1 MAHENSS
8 QAASFHRFC
17 DLPMWCYCS
26 VLLSQSIRARCQ
38 ARSSLLI
45 HYKVASYLSLV
56 MSSNFID
63 TLKGRLPGPFEVN
76 SALFPHFSQ
85 DLCLIYCHLTAAII
99 LRGLSVRIRRFGSE
113 VSLAFQS
120 SMFDYCEL
128 GAL

>member
-8 QAASFHRFC
+8 QAVSFHRFY

-26 VLLSQSIRARCQ
+26 ELLTQLSRARCQ
-38 ARSSLLI
+38 ARFSLLI
-45 HYKVASYLSLV
+45 HYKAASYLSPE
-56 MSSNFID
+56 MNSSFID
-63 TLKGRLPGPFEVN
+63 TLKDRLLGPFEVN

-99 LRGLSVRIRRFGSE
+99 LRGWSVRIRHFGSE
-113 VSLAFQS
+113 VNLTFQS

-128 GAL
+128 GAQ